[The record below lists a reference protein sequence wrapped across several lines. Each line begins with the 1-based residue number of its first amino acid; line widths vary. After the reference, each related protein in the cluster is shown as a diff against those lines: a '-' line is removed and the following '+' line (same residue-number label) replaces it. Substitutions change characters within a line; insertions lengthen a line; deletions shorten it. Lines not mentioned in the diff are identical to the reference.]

1 MFPSPI
7 PTPAPSPSPAAIAET
22 VEFVI
27 VSPLCLASVSA
38 AAASGKTLHSLLT
51 HEGAR
56 ENEYDLSDVE
66 NLLLFPPTPEAD
78 GPEPYGKA
86 CTDNTDAVFRK
97 KDVVDF
103 TFTIVEREPDCK
115 STGGIYPWD
124 HADDGNLCTGHGDT
138 APQVSNSP
146 IAIQVADAV
155 SGIEKDSD
163 T

>member
-7 PTPAPSPSPAAIAET
+7 PTPAPSPSPAAIAEI

-38 AAASGKTLHSLLT
+38 KGTTLQQLIDPGVDNSGNPLP
-51 HEGAR
+51 R
-56 ENEYDLSDVE
+56 ESAYPIDGPE
-66 NLLLFPPTPEAD
+66 NLLLWPPTPEAN
-78 GPEPYGKA
+78 GPEPYGEA
-86 CTDNTDAVFRK
+86 CTDNTDAVFRE
-97 KDVVDF
+97 KDVVEF
-103 TFTIVEREPDCK
+103 TFTIVEREPGCQA
-115 STGGIYPWD
+115 TNLFIHPWD
-124 HADDGNLCTGHGDT
+124 TCPGDMDA
-138 APQVSNSP
+138 APVSNNP